1 MSVAAATTTI
11 LFKRKIGAVSS
22 TIISPN
28 GDLVQYYNDTPTN
41 PGKIYQ
47 DFTTLQP
54 LIYLVA
60 SSSRATEN
68 LDFAGSVDVYVN
80 NQLLTFKDEFSTN
93 SFNGE
98 TGHFKLSKSSKGKAY
113 NDGITIVKNLVTA
126 FEGNQVVIKMVGRL
140 TDGGGTSDDISAT
153 YTIPVQKS
161 TGSSY
166 YVTIAAGD
174 ENNFIITSKDD
185 EATNRCK
192 LVVKVY
198 SFDGEGTPVTEGLTY
213 NWYIESEEG
222 WGSSI
227 GTSDNVT
234 IMADNVQSMAN
245 VKVVVTKDGETIG
258 ADIQTVRD
266 NTDPMTIDLGASPKD
281 ETIIEGSGGKVTY
294 TPKLLFEGKEQDG
307 YLFQFAASDSSGM
320 LLNTAG
326 GDPNLAAATDPMA
339 SFDVTE
345 AMCVQ
350 ADGNVA
356 LSIYAVPKKT
366 T

>member
-198 SFDGEGTPVTEGLTY
+198 SFDGEGTPVTGGLTY

-222 WGSSI
+222 WGDSI

-234 IMADNVQSMAN
+234 IKADNVQSMAN

-266 NTDPMTIDLGASPKD
+266 NTDPMSIDLGASPKD

-294 TPKLLFEGKEQDG
+294 TPKLLFEGKEQSG

-320 LLNTAG
+320 PLNTAG
-326 GDPNLAAATDPMA
+326 DDPNLAAATNPMA